1 MSNFFG
7 AADVTESI
15 EYQTPDGQGW
25 IKLRSELTKAEMNKL
40 YQTSPQ
46 SDNDRV
52 GVISFSEKLIETLF
66 AGWSNTDE
74 NGNEIEFNIK
84 TFRQMGQKAAQWVE
98 KTVGEHFKTITGAEV
113 EETEKKPEE

>member
-7 AADVTESI
+7 AADVTEFI
-15 EYQTPDGQGW
+15 EYATPDGEGY
-25 IKLRSELTKAEMNKL
+25 IRLRSELTKAEMNKL

-52 GVISFSEKLIETLF
+52 GVISFSEKLLETLF

-74 NGNEIEFNIK
+74 HGNEVEFNIK
-84 TFRQMGQKAAQWVE
+84 VFRTMGQKSAQWVE
-98 KTVGEHFKTITGAEV
+98 KTVGEHFRTITGAEV
-113 EETEKKPEE
+113 EELEKKPEE